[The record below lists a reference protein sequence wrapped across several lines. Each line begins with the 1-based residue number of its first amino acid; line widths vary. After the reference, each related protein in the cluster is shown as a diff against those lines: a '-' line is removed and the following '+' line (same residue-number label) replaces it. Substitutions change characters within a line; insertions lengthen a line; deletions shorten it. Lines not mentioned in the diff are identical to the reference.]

1 MISLYQQKWFFLL
14 REQRTMSKRLI
25 EWFCPTFFLKKKV
38 YNLNERSQVAVFN
51 LSPAAISQHR
61 KKFSRTLL
69 FPQSTGDFP
78 VYNLAKNND
87 FSRHRMVSS
96 VTDSLLTQHFSF
108 HPFPPPSSDAPIMG
122 VRGNV
127 LKWKKATAARLDHIF
142 VHTSEMLIELVIP
155 VLSIVWKEKW
165 I

>member
-1 MISLYQQKWFFLL
+1 MVFPAKRATYNVEKTNRMILPHFF
-14 REQRTMSKRLI
+14 
-25 EWFCPTFFLKKKV
+25 FKKKV

-108 HPFPPPSSDAPIMG
+108 HPFPPFQRCNYNGGEGQCSEM
-122 VRGNV
+122 
-127 LKWKKATAARLDHIF
+127 KKATAARLDHIF

-155 VLSIVWKEKW
+155 VLSIV
-165 I
+165 